1 MMQRKCFSRIAY
13 SAAALIFFLC
23 FWLKPI
29 PSAAAADGTLTLIC
43 KEQDTV
49 LPDMP
54 WKLYRVGDY
63 DANGE
68 LILGGDFAGYPVS
81 GKLDTTA
88 AVQDAA
94 DTLANLA
101 AVDAITPL
109 ATGKTDANGAVSFAP
124 LETGVYLI
132 TGKPVVVGEKRYIPA
147 PALLH
152 LTTEEGS
159 TTFNWNAYPKFT
171 VRPFQTSSSV
181 MYTLNKIWMHDEN
194 QMSDRPADLLIQLY
208 CNDQMMREV
217 TLNAENN
224 WSYSWEAS
232 ELDEWH
238 VKEVFVPDNYQVV
251 YKQNETQFLIVNSHN
266 DTGSGTLTS
275 STVTET
281 TTTTTTTETTTT
293 SSDTVTETTPTST
306 ATTTTMSSTTLTST
320 TSSTTSSATATTTTT
335 TTTKL
340 PATGQLWWPVPCMA
354 AGGLILLG
362 VGWRMDKKED

>member
-1 MMQRKCFSRIAY
+1 MMQKRYLSRIAY
-13 SAAALIFFLC
+13 SAAALVFFLC
-23 FWLKPI
+23 FWLTPI
-29 PSAAAADGTLTLIC
+29 SSAAAADGTLTLIC
-43 KEQDTV
+43 KEQDIV
-49 LPDMP
+49 LPDME

-68 LILGGDFAGYPVS
+68 LLLDGDFADYPVS

-109 ATGKTDANGAVSFAP
+109 AAGKTDANGTVSFAP
-124 LETGVYLI
+124 LEMGVYLI
-132 TGKPVVVGEKRYIPA
+132 MGKPVVVGEKRYIPA

-171 VRPFQTSSSV
+171 VRPFTTSSSV
-181 MYTLNKIWMHDEN
+181 MYTLRKVWQHDEN
-194 QMSDRPADLLIQLY
+194 QVSSRPADLLVQLY
-208 CNDQMMREV
+208 CNDQMMREI

-238 VKEVFVPDNYQVV
+238 VKEVFVPDNYLVV
-251 YKQNETQFLIVNSHN
+251 YKQNETQFLIVNSYN
-266 DTGSGTLTS
+266 STGSETLTS
-275 STVTET
+275 TTTTDT
-281 TTTTTTTETTTT
+281 TTTTTTTITETTT
-293 SSDTVTETTPTST
+293 SSDTETTSTSTETTTGSTST
-306 ATTTTMSSTTLTST
+306 TTST
-320 TSSTTSSATATTTTT
+320 TSSTTSSITSTTTT

-354 AGGLILLG
+354 VGGLFLMGI
-362 VGWRMDKKED
+362 GWRMDKKED

>member
-1 MMQRKCFSRIAY
+1 MMQRKCLSRIAY
-13 SAAALIFFLC
+13 SAAALVFFLC
-23 FWLKPI
+23 FWLTPI
-29 PSAAAADGTLTLIC
+29 SSAAAADGTLTLIC

-63 DANGE
+63 SADGK
-68 LILGGDFAGYPVS
+68 LMLDGDFADYPVS
-81 GKLDTTA
+81 GRLDTTA

-101 AVDAITPL
+101 AVDAIPPL
-109 ATGKTDANGAVSFAP
+109 ATGKTDANGTVSFAP

-132 TGKPVVVGEKRYIPA
+132 MGKPVVVGEKRYIPA

-152 LTTEEGS
+152 LTTEEDS

-181 MYTLNKIWMHDEN
+181 MYTLSKVWLHDEN
-194 QMSDRPADLLIQLY
+194 QMSDRPADLLVQLY
-208 CNDQMMREV
+208 CNDQMMKEI

-232 ELDEWH
+232 ELDEWR
-238 VKEVFVPDNYQVV
+238 VKEVFVPDDYLVV
-251 YKQNETQFLIVNSHN
+251 YKQNETQFLIVNSYN
-266 DTGSGTLTS
+266 NTGSGTLTS
-275 STVTET
+275 T
-281 TTTTTTTETTTT
+281 TTTDTTTTTTNTTTTTETTTT
-293 SSDTVTETTPTST
+293 NSDTESETTSTSTETTT
-306 ATTTTMSSTTLTST
+306 SSTTLTST
-320 TSSTTSSATATTTTT
+320 TSKITSTTITT

-354 AGGLILLG
+354 VGGLVLMG

>member
-1 MMQRKCFSRIAY
+1 MMQRKCLSRIAY
-13 SAAALIFFLC
+13 SAAALVFFLC
-23 FWLKPI
+23 FWLTPMS
-29 PSAAAADGTLTLIC
+29 SAAAADGTLTLIC

-63 DANGE
+63 HANGE
-68 LILGGDFAGYPVS
+68 LVLDDDFADYPVS

-101 AVDAITPL
+101 AVDAIPPL
-109 ATGKTDANGAVSFAP
+109 ATGKTDANGTVSFAP

-152 LTTEEGS
+152 LTTEDGS

-181 MYTLNKIWMHDEN
+181 MYTLSKVWLHDEN
-194 QMSDRPADLLIQLY
+194 QMSDRPADLLVQLY
-208 CNDQMMREV
+208 CNDQMMKEI

-232 ELDEWH
+232 ELEEWH
-238 VKEVFVPDNYQVV
+238 VKEVFVPDNYLVV

-266 DTGSGTLTS
+266 DTGSQTLTS
-275 STVTET
+275 TTTDT
-281 TTTTTTTETTTT
+281 TTTTTTTETITT
-293 SSDTVTETTPTST
+293 SSDTGTETTSTST
-306 ATTTTMSSTTLTST
+306 EITTTTSSTTLTSHT
-320 TSSTTSSATATTTTT
+320 TSSTTSGTTSTTTT

-354 AGGLILLG
+354 VGGLVLMG